1 MSQNSA
7 DDPPDYALIGEE
19 GFDLSEIN
27 IEDVLKAAIEQ
38 PERFQQTISLCMNS
52 EDFVPQ
58 LAHEVSLKNDLWE
71 ELQHGESL
79 FPKLVECINQIE
91 VKDEKNKQVK
101 KKFQTLLKREIK
113 HRNAISKCPH
123 DAGTYYAAGMCK
135 NCYHKKGRKK
145 LASECKHV
153 DRLMYAKGMCR
164 SCYLSIYNRQK
175 RESDPKRKMKKKFI
189 EKSND

>member
-101 KKFQTLLKREIK
+101 KKFPDSAFSKAHVAYYRNKFRKEGMDIPLLREVEGEEAPPK
-113 HRNAISKCPH
+113 AKVK
-123 DAGTYYAAGMCK
+123 AKAKT
-135 NCYHKKGRKK
+135 KK
-145 LASECKHV
+145 
-153 DRLMYAKGMCR
+153 
-164 SCYLSIYNRQK
+164 
-175 RESDPKRKMKKKFI
+175 
-189 EKSND
+189 